1 MRSEK
6 AFGVIVEIIVSEF
19 IGVNGLKRFH
29 VSWALEHWLN
39 LCPRFPRLSN
49 NKSEFLV

>member
-6 AFGVIVEIIVSEF
+6 VFGVIVEIIVFEF
-19 IGVNGLKRFH
+19 IGVNGLKRFY
-29 VSWALEHWLN
+29 VSWVLEYWLN
-39 LCPRFPRLSN
+39 FCFRFLRLLN